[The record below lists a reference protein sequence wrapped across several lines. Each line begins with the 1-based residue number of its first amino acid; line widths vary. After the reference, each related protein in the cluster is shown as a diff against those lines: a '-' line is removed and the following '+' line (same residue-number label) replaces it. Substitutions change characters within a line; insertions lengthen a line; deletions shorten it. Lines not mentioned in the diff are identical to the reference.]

1 MPVPGSSSLA
11 KVTLLLA
18 LALSV
23 SAQDINKAAL
33 RYEIHG
39 VVLETGTNQPVLD
52 AKVTLYFLGSEKP
65 RVRTGL
71 KTQKILG
78 ETTTDF
84 LGAFV
89 FRPDE
94 PGHYGVNVTKDGYTT
109 GRGSSQFFT
118 LTTEEPNRD
127 VRLVLAHPG
136 EIIGRVVDAE
146 TRKPIPNVTVRAWA
160 ARSILSLARGR
171 GRLYGRP
178 GFGSGSESITDLDG
192 RFRLSERLPGSW
204 IMEIVPRTRGKKRV
218 TTEFS
223 ESDLELVDEDVE
235 NTYWPGGSGPESA
248 VPVTLAP
255 GGVVDAGDL
264 AVKTIQYYRVHV
276 EIPGGV
282 CSSEETLLID
292 EALYGWREV
301 ARDVPCG
308 KDFLISGFSPGSH
321 RLIFYTN
328 TRPATLRTAS
338 VPFAITEKSV
348 TITVPLAY
356 GVTVDAR
363 FVAADGAQP
372 PDFTRLAL
380 FLNGLDCLSSPDHK
394 VPAAADGRLRV
405 INVPFGRH
413 EAIILGASRD
423 RYIKEILYNGTPRP
437 DHVISVGDDAGSSSL
452 TIVID
457 DKPAVINGLV
467 MEGSTPVS
475 EPFVTVTKWPIL
487 AEWLDGAITKVRGDD
502 KGRFSFSG
510 LAPGEY
516 RVVAFA
522 SSTQYSEYDQ
532 ATLRRIIESGQ
543 KVELGPR
550 ALKNLTLELR
560 KPE

>member
-1 MPVPGSSSLA
+1 MPVPGCSSLS
-11 KVTLLLA
+11 KLVLFLVPA
-18 LALSV
+18 LTV
-23 SAQDINKAAL
+23 SAQNVSTATL
-33 RYEIHG
+33 RYEVHG
-39 VVLETGTNQPVLD
+39 TVLETGTNQPVLD
-52 AKVTLYFLGSEKP
+52 AKVSLYFLGSEKP

-71 KTQKILG
+71 KTQKVLG

-94 PGHYGVNVTKDGYTT
+94 PGYYGVGVEKDGYTT
-109 GRGSSQFFT
+109 SIGSSQYFT
-118 LTTEEPNRD
+118 LTTDERSRE

-136 EIIGRVVDAE
+136 EITGRVVDAE
-146 TRKPIPNVTVRAWA
+146 TRKPIPNVKVRAWG
-160 ARSILSLARGR
+160 ARSILSLARGK

-178 GFGSGSESITDLDG
+178 GFGLGTESITDLDG
-192 RFRLSERLPGSW
+192 RFRLSERLPGNW
-204 IMEIVPRTRGKKRV
+204 ILEIVPRTRGAKRV
-218 TTEFS
+218 ATEFS
-223 ESDLELVDEDVE
+223 ERDLELVDEDVE
-235 NTYWPGGSGPESA
+235 NSYWPGGSDPESA
-248 VPVTLAP
+248 VPVTLAS
-255 GGVVDAGDL
+255 GAIVDVGDL
-264 AVKTIQYYRVHV
+264 AVKKARYYRVHV

-321 RLIFYTN
+321 RLTFYTN
-328 TRPATLRTAS
+328 TRPSTRRTAS
-338 VPFAITEKSV
+338 VPFAIADKNV
-348 TITVPLAY
+348 TVPVPLAY

-372 PDFTRLAL
+372 PDFTRLWV
-380 FLNGLDCLSSPDHK
+380 D
-394 VPAAADGRLRV
+394 PAGIDTVSFASVRAQSDTKGMARMD
-405 INVPFGRH
+405 NVPIGKYSVTVS
-413 EAIILGASRD
+413 GVGTD
-423 RYIKEILYNGTPRP
+423 RYVKELLYNGVPRP
-437 DHVISVGDDAGSSSL
+437 DHVISVGNDAGGSSL

-457 DKPAVINGLV
+457 DKPATVNGTV
-467 MEGSTPVS
+467 TEGGTPVS
-475 EPFVTVTKWPIL
+475 EPFVTITKWPIL
-487 AEWLDGAITKVRGDD
+487 ADWLDGSVTKVRGDD
-502 KGRFSFSG
+502 KGRFSFNG

-522 SSTQYSEYDQ
+522 SSTEYSEYDQ
-532 ATLRRIIESGQ
+532 TTLKRTIESGQ

-550 ALKNLTLELR
+550 ALKNLTLELW

>member
-1 MPVPGSSSLA
+1 M
-11 KVTLLLA
+11 LLA

-23 SAQDINKAAL
+23 SAQDVNKATL

-39 VVLETGTNQPVLD
+39 VVLETGTNQPILD

-94 PGHYGVNVTKDGYTT
+94 PGYYGVDVKKDGYTA
-109 GRGSSQFFT
+109 GAGSSQYLT
-118 LTTEEPNRD
+118 LTTEEPNRE
-127 VRLVLAHPG
+127 VRLFLAHPG
-136 EIIGRVVDAE
+136 EITGRVVDAE
-146 TRKPIPNVTVRAWA
+146 TQKPIPNVTVRAWA

-178 GFGSGSESITDLDG
+178 GFGSGSESITDLNG

-235 NTYWPGGSGPESA
+235 NTYWPGGTDPEST
-248 VPVTLAP
+248 VPVTLAS
-255 GGVVDAGDL
+255 GAIVDVGER
-264 AVKTIQYYRVHV
+264 AVKKAQYYRVHV
-276 EIPGGV
+276 EVPGGI
-282 CSSEETLLID
+282 CKSEETLIVSE
-292 EALYGWREV
+292 EALNGRLDV

-338 VPFAITEKSV
+338 VPFSITDKNV
-348 TITVPLAY
+348 TVTVPLAY

-394 VPAAADGRLRV
+394 VPAGADGRLRV
-405 INVPFGRH
+405 TNVPFGRH
-413 EAIILGASRD
+413 EAIISGVGTD
-423 RYIKEILYNGTPRP
+423 RYVKEILYNGTPRP
-437 DHVISVGDDAGSSSL
+437 DNVISVGDDAGGRSL

-457 DKPAVINGLV
+457 DKPATVNGIV
-467 MEGSTPVS
+467 TEGGTPVS
-475 EPFVTVTKWPIL
+475 EPFVTITKWPIL

-502 KGRFSFSG
+502 KGRFSFNG

-522 SSTQYSEYDQ
+522 SSTQYAEYDQ
-532 ATLRRIIESGQ
+532 ATLRRIIETSQ
-543 KVELGPR
+543 KLELGPR
-550 ALKNLTLELR
+550 ALKNLTLELW